1 MILWLLQRRRFWQQF
16 QHPFIIVLVLFLF
29 IFQAILICFYV
40 YYTHVSIVTQLFN
53 SDDTLKQVCE
63 NVVIPSI
70 TLRDSD
76 AEMFEDNPQEYI
88 KRDIEGSDRYTLLL
102 LVYYYCNIV
111 YNNVT
116 FLSFLT
122 SLPLMPHRSNTRRRA
137 ATELV
142 KGLRK
147 HYEETVSGIFT
158 AYINLLLQQ
167 YAANPAE
174 NWRAKDAAMYL
185 VTALSVTTATAKAG
199 ANRTNEVRFRVYDNR
214 FRVL

>member
-1 MILWLLQRRRFWQQF
+1 
-16 QHPFIIVLVLFLF
+16 
-29 IFQAILICFYV
+29 
-40 YYTHVSIVTQLFN
+40 
-53 SDDTLKQVCE
+53 
-63 NVVIPSI
+63 
-70 TLRDSD
+70 
-76 AEMFEDNPQEYI
+76 
-88 KRDIEGSDRYTLLL
+88 
-102 LVYYYCNIV
+102 
-111 YNNVT
+111 
-116 FLSFLT
+116 
-122 SLPLMPHRSNTRRRA
+122 MPHHSNTRRRA

-199 ANRTNEVRFRVYDNR
+199 ANRTNEVRFRVCDDR
-214 FRVL
+214 FRVFDTISRCFSAVFRVFDHVFYVVFRLFFVFFSL